1 MKCSCG
7 SENRAGRRF
16 CSECGAALSVPC
28 AACGFANEG
37 DDKFC
42 GGCGQSLRPVAAAVV
57 PKPDA
62 PVEAAAPAPPL
73 ERPAISAPVTYTPK
87 HLAEKILTT
96 RSALEGERKQVTVL
110 FADLKGSMELLAER
124 DPEDARKLLD
134 AVLERMIEAVD
145 HYEGTVNQVLGDGI
159 MALFGAPLALEE
171 HAARACYAALAMQK
185 SIRRYA
191 GERGTGPAVRIRVGL
206 NSGEVVVRAIGSDL
220 HMDYTAIGQTT
231 HLAARMEQTAAP
243 GSILLTPA
251 TLRHVDGYVH
261 VRSLGP
267 VAVKGVAAPIEVF
280 ELLGQSSLRSRLEVS
295 FSRGLTPYVGREE
308 ERLALPRVLARA
320 EAGQGQ
326 VVALVGEAGAG
337 KSRLLWEFVHS
348 DHTRGWLV
356 LESRSVSYGKATT
369 YLPVIDLLKGYFQL
383 GDRTEPGQIR
393 DVVTARLT
401 VLDPAL
407 GSAVSPLLSLLN
419 VPVDDQQWAAL
430 DPSQRRRR
438 TLDAVKDVLVCESR
452 QRPLLT
458 VFEDLHWIDSETR
471 ALLDELVEVLSDQR
485 ILLCVNYRPEYEHG
499 WAVHPFYTEI
509 RVDPLGPGNAEAL
522 LRALLGRSDDLAE
535 LRRHLIERA
544 QGNPFFLEESV
555 RTLVETGTLV
565 GEPGAYR
572 LVKPLTSIQIPGT
585 VQSIIAARIDRLPPE
600 LKRLLQEAS
609 VVGRDVPFA
618 LLAAIGELSERE
630 LRQRLAQL
638 QDAQFVLETR
648 FYPELEHTFTHAL
661 THDVAYASLLH
672 ERRRALHTAMVDG
685 IERLYPDRLGEHVE
699 RLADHAYRG
708 EEWARAVR
716 YDREAGAK
724 ALARSAHPEAVT
736 SFERALSA
744 LVRLPETRDT
754 LEQGIDVRFSL
765 RNSLWPLGELQRLHE
780 HLRQAEITAEALG
793 DQRRL
798 GQVSA
803 YMSQFFAWM
812 GDHARAVEVGKRTL
826 TIAAQLDDFPL
837 QVGANFRLGQAW
849 YARGEY
855 RRALEV
861 LGRNITALQGDD
873 LHRRLGMTGLPS
885 VLSRAWL
892 VWCLAELGEFVEA
905 RDRAEESLRIADFV
919 EHPFDL
925 VVASFAVGIAG
936 LRGGELHAA
945 LPALERGIELCK
957 LGHVPFWFPLIASC
971 LGYGYALSGRLDEA
985 LPLLQQGVKQHAD
998 MRLMGVH
1005 SLLVGW
1011 HGEAALYAGRL
1022 EEASTLAAEALDLA
1036 CRYGERGHEAWAH
1049 RLQGAI
1055 AAHRAGD
1062 HAAVAEGAYHR
1073 AIALADELGMRPL
1086 VARSYL
1092 ELGRLQERTGDR
1104 QGADK
1109 SLSAASALF
1118 ESLGVPA
1125 SPGARPA

>member
-1 MKCSCG
+1 MNCSSCG
-7 SENRAGRRF
+7 SDNRPGRRF
-16 CSECGAALSVPC
+16 CAECGAPLAVPC
-28 AACGFANEG
+28 PSCGFANEG

-42 GGCGQSLRPVAAAVV
+42 GGCGQSLRAAPAAGTPVRAPAAVE
-57 PKPDA
+57 PR
-62 PVEAAAPAPPL
+62 AAAPPAPRIP
-73 ERPAISAPVTYTPK
+73 APVTYTPK

-134 AVLERMIEAVD
+134 AVLERMIEAVH

-171 HAARACYAALAMQK
+171 HAARACYAALAMQE

-191 GERGTGPAVRIRVGL
+191 QERGTGSAVRIRVGL

-251 TLRHVDGYVH
+251 TLRLVDGYVD

-267 VAVKGVAAPIEVF
+267 TAVKGVATPIEVF
-280 ELLGQSSLRSRLEVS
+280 ELLGQSPMRSRLEVS

-308 ERLALPRVLARA
+308 ERIVLPGALARA
-320 EAGQGQ
+320 EAGRGQ

-337 KSRLLWEFVHS
+337 KSRLLWEFIHS
-348 DHTRGWLV
+348 EETRGWLV

-383 GDRTEPGQIR
+383 GDRAEAGQVR
-393 DVVTARLT
+393 DTVTARLMG
-401 VLDPAL
+401 LDPSL
-407 GSAVSPLLSLLN
+407 DTAVSPLLALLH
-419 VPVDDQQWAAL
+419 VPVDDPQWTTL

-438 TLDAVKDVLVCESR
+438 TLDAVKDVLFRESAE
-452 QRPLLT
+452 RPLLL
-458 VFEDLHWIDSETR
+458 VFEDLHWIDSETQ
-471 ALLDELVEVLSDQR
+471 ALLDEIVASLGDRR
-485 ILLCVNYRPEYEHG
+485 IMLCVNYRPEYEHRWG
-499 WAVHPFYTEI
+499 GNEFYTEI
-509 RVDPLGPGNAEAL
+509 RVDPLGAVKAEAL
-522 LRALLGRSDDLAE
+522 LRVLVGGSDELAE
-535 LRRHLIERA
+535 LRRHLISRA

-555 RTLVETGTLV
+555 RTLVESGTLV
-565 GEPGAYR
+565 GVPGAYG
-572 LVKPLTSIQIPGT
+572 LDKPLTSIQIPGT
-585 VQSIIAARIDRLPPE
+585 VQSIIAARIDRLPSE

-618 LLAAIGELSERE
+618 LLAAIAEMSDRE
-630 LRQRLAQL
+630 LRQGLAQL
-638 QDAQFVLETR
+638 QDAQFLVETR
-648 FYPELEHTFTHAL
+648 IYPELEHTFTHAL

-699 RLADHAYRG
+699 VLAYHAYRG
-708 EEWARAVR
+708 EDWARAVR
-716 YDREAGAK
+716 YDRQAGAK

-744 LVRLPETRDT
+744 LARLPETRDT

-780 HLRQAEITAEALG
+780 HLNQAETMAEALG

-812 GDHARAVEVGKRTL
+812 GDHARAVEVGQRTL
-826 TIAAQLDDFPL
+826 AIAAKLDDFAL

-849 YARGEY
+849 YARGQY
-855 RRALEV
+855 RQALDV
-861 LGRNITALQGDD
+861 LSRNIAALQGDD

-885 VLSRAWL
+885 VLTRAWL
-892 VWCLAELGEFVEA
+892 VWCLAELGEFTEA
-905 RDRAEESLRIADFV
+905 RERAAESVRIADAV

-925 VVASFAVGIAG
+925 VVASFALGITG
-936 LRGGELHAA
+936 LRGGDLDDA

-971 LGYGYALSGRLDEA
+971 LGYGYALSGRLDDA
-985 LPLLQQGVKQHAD
+985 LPLLEQGVRQHAD

-1011 HGEAALYAGRL
+1011 HGEAALSAGRID
-1022 EEASTLAAEALDLA
+1022 EAEALAADALDLA
-1036 CRYGERGHEAWAH
+1036 CRYGEHGHEAWAH
-1049 RLQGAI
+1049 RLTADI
-1055 AAHRAGD
+1055 AAHRGAD
-1062 HAAVAEGAYHR
+1062 AAAERSYRR
-1073 AIALADELGMRPL
+1073 AIALAEELGMRPL
-1086 VARSYL
+1086 VIRSHHELARV
-1092 ELGRLQERTGDR
+1092 QERRDDR
-1104 QGADK
+1104 RGAEAP
-1109 SLSAASALF
+1109 SSTVS
-1118 ESLGVPA
+1118 
-1125 SPGARPA
+1125 